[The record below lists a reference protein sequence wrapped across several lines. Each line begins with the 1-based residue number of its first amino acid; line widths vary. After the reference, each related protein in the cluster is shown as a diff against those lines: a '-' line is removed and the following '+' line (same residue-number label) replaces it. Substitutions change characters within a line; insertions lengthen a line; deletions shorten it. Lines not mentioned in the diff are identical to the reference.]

1 MISKRIL
8 VKQVAIMHRKGKL
21 FKIKQTICNVLI
33 ESAGI
38 HYILPRPADSDGR
51 IVVKVKQDL
60 KRRSHVYF
68 EPVRPFTIYQTL
80 NYLKSCN
87 KSYEGIT
94 ISKGLQSNEMLRFS
108 KIEHVEENFET
119 VPQLVP

>member
-1 MISKRIL
+1 M
-8 VKQVAIMHRKGKL
+8 MHRKGKF
-21 FKIKQTICNVLI
+21 FKIKEAICNVLI
-33 ESAGI
+33 ESASI
-38 HYILPRPADSDGR
+38 HYILPRPADSNGR

-119 VPQLVP
+119 MPQLVP